1 MHGKQWKI
9 SLLLAAALLGLL
21 CYSGRAEDAAALQA
35 RPLAAALAATG
46 AETREFTVNG
56 WQQLPSGD
64 LSDTEM
70 TARVEDGMRRLAGS
84 DSYRITHSRSGA
96 HRQVKGQLQKDGL
109 EMVAILQ
116 VVYPSW
122 EKSGSEVY
130 YVINVEGKG
139 NADAAAYYS
148 EKIGRIME
156 TDTGKPKVATCL
168 LGWLDGKL
176 EKDFCILKLNKA
188 FSVIDAKVLDR
199 TVYPDMIS
207 YSGFAPELGV
217 GLTAGSKQI
226 NLNMAVR
233 YSRYEDRTYII
244 AGSPVITRE
253 Y

>member
-1 MHGKQWKI
+1 MHRKQWKI
-9 SLLLAAALLGLL
+9 SLLLVAALLGLL
-21 CYSGRAEDAAALQA
+21 FYSGHAKDAVAVQTK
-35 RPLAAALAATG
+35 PLAVALAATG
-46 AETREFTVNG
+46 AEIREFTVNG

-64 LSDTEM
+64 LSDAEM
-70 TARVEDGMRRLAGS
+70 TARIEADMRGLAEN

-96 HRQVKGQLQKDGL
+96 HRQVKAELQKDGL
-109 EMVAILQ
+109 AIVAVLQ

-122 EKSGSEVY
+122 EKKGSEAY

-139 NADAAAYYS
+139 NTDTAAYYAG
-148 EKIGRIME
+148 KIGRIMD
-156 TDTGKPKVATCL
+156 TDTGKPKVTTCL

-188 FSVIDAKVLDR
+188 FSVINAQVLDR
-199 TVYPDMIS
+199 TEYPDMIS
-207 YSGFAPELGV
+207 YSGFAPDLGA

-226 NLNMAVR
+226 NINMAIR
-233 YSRYEDRTYII
+233 YSRYENRTYII